1 VDIEEKL
8 SKKGELK
15 RCKVLDANGN
25 KCRTYYV
32 NDGSTENAINLLLNN
47 YEITNDSKKNQNQT
61 TLSTIVKIQ
70 KHKESQQYVLYQF
83 LTDWI
88 INDL

>member
-1 VDIEEKL
+1 
-8 SKKGELK
+8 
-15 RCKVLDANGN
+15 LDANGN

-70 KHKESQQYVLYQF
+70 KHKENPTFVISEEKGIKKIISNSYSSSHKY
-83 LTDWI
+83 LTGS
-88 INDL
+88 NSGY